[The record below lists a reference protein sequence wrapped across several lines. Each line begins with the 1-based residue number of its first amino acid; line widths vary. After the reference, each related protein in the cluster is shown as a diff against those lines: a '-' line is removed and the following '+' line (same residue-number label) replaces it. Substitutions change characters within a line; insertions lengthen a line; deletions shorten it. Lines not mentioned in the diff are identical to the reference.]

1 MDVKVQN
8 PVARIR
14 GAGALLVLAA
24 VQYAVLE
31 YVAAAAWHHPSYNY
45 AVDFIS
51 DLGNPVPGD
60 VFQGRTVDSPL
71 HLLMDA
77 AFIAQG
83 ALFIAAGVLLLSAV
97 NAGRFKQLLLGLAIA
112 HGVGVILLG
121 FFHESSAALHNGV
134 IVVHSIG
141 AATAI
146 IAGNAIPILL
156 GTRGAA
162 LGAPRRLRTAATA
175 LGILGLAA
183 FVLLQADRPLYNSY
197 GGVPERIA
205 VYTILAFELLLG
217 GILLLRPPRRNTLPS
232 VPNTPERLA
241 S

>member
-1 MDVKVQN
+1 M
-8 PVARIR
+8 
-14 GAGALLVLAA
+14 
-24 VQYAVLE
+24 QYAVLE
-31 YVAAAAWHHPSYNY
+31 HVAAAAWHNSSYDY

-60 VFQGRTVDSPL
+60 VFQGRIVDSPL
-71 HLLMDA
+71 HLVMDA

-83 ALFIAAGVLLLSAV
+83 ALFIAASVLLLSAV
-97 NAGRFKQLLLGLAIA
+97 NPGRSTRMLLGLAIA

-141 AATAI
+141 ATAAI
-146 IAGNAIPILL
+146 IAGNMIPFLV

-162 LGAPRRLRTAATA
+162 MGAPRWLRAAGAA

-197 GGVPERIA
+197 GGVPERIS
-205 VYTILAFELLLG
+205 VYTILTFELLLRVV
-217 GILLLRPPRRNTLPS
+217 LLIRPPRRNALP
-232 VPNTPERLA
+232 PAHNTPERLA